1 MLPRWLTEEEKLLMP
16 SYLKSFDLKKAS
28 TPPNFEVRN
37 MAEWEE
43 AEYLV
48 VTWAGYNSILR
59 EIVRYGREEAK
70 VIVVCSDS
78 NSVKTYLQNGNVS
91 LNNVSYLQESFNSIW
106 IRDYFGNTGYKNDVD
121 GYNKEIEEFG
131 NCFGSDEFKEGTSAF
146 MEKRKPNY

>member
-1 MLPRWLTEEEKLLMP
+1 MNKFFTIIFLILFSLQAFTQMLPRWLTEEEKLLMP

-59 EIVRYGREEAK
+59 
-70 VIVVCSDS
+70 
-78 NSVKTYLQNGNVS
+78 
-91 LNNVSYLQESFNSIW
+91 
-106 IRDYFGNTGYKNDVD
+106 
-121 GYNKEIEEFG
+121 
-131 NCFGSDEFKEGTSAF
+131 
-146 MEKRKPNY
+146 